1 MFTLFVTI
9 TIDDI
14 TDIGSEAE
22 YRACQE
28 ERLCHIVEQPICHII
43 DMDDL
48 VRYKGNAAHDEQHC
62 TGVTR
67 DFEMCVFHNIRL
79 FLFFARTEGL
89 RLFVRCRILH
99 EGCFTC
105 CAKDGGDDVPEN
117 LENCFYCLVHNR
129 CVLNVN
135 K

>member
-14 TDIGSEAE
+14 TDIGGEAE

-28 ERLCHIVEQPICHII
+28 ERLCHVVEQPICHII

-67 DFEMCVFHNIRL
+67 DFEMCVFHSIRL
-79 FLFFARTEGL
+79 FF
-89 RLFVRCRILH
+89 C
-99 EGCFTC
+99 
-105 CAKDGGDDVPEN
+105 KN
-117 LENCFYCLVHNR
+117 
-129 CVLNVN
+129 
-135 K
+135 